1 MFDFVR
7 QHTRLALGFMLLLII
22 PSFIFFGVQGYSSSD
37 GSNTTVAKVDG
48 QSITRTEWE
57 SAHRRVLDNMRRQSP
72 GVDPAQLDSPELRR
86 ETLEG
91 IVRERVLLAAANE
104 FQLFPSLAR
113 MTRLFDSDP
122 QLASLRGPDGRISAE
137 LLAMQGMTPAM
148 FDQRLRQD
156 MGVRQVLSGIA
167 GTVPPAAVGASA
179 ALDALLQRR
188 AVQVQLFN
196 PATYVAKL
204 NPSEAEIEAFYKANQ
219 GQFVAP
225 EQASIEYVLLDLDA
239 LARAEKID
247 EADLRKA
254 YEDTKSRFVSPE
266 ERRASHILIKAD
278 KDTSADERNKAK
290 ARAEALAV
298 EARKNPAGFAELA
311 RKNSADGS
319 AAQGG
324 DLDFFGRGAMVKPF
338 EDTAF
343 ALKPGEVSGVVETEF
358 GYHVI
363 MVTGQRGGQGKSF
376 EEVRA
381 EVEAALRKSK
391 AQKRWAEM
399 AEQFTNTVY
408 EQSDSLD
415 HVVKKLGLEKKT
427 ATVQRRPSQTVTG
440 PLAST
445 RLLDAVFGNEA
456 LRNKRNT
463 DAVEVGPN
471 QIVSARVLQ
480 HLPERTLPLAEVKD
494 RVRERLVAEQAAAM
508 AKKEGEAKLAA
519 LRANPS
525 GSSEALPIVL
535 TVSRGQAQGIPR
547 PLLDAA
553 LRADASK
560 LPALEA
566 VDLGPQGFA
575 VLRVMQVLPREVP
588 PGGDEPLRE
597 QVAQAWA
604 AAEAEAYIA
613 ALKKRYKAEIKPA
626 ADSGFD
632 SADSPASAPAR

>member
-104 FQLFPSLAR
+104 FQLFPSVAR

>member
-1 MFDFVR
+1 
-7 QHTRLALGFMLLLII
+7 
-22 PSFIFFGVQGYSSSD
+22 
-37 GSNTTVAKVDG
+37 
-48 QSITRTEWE
+48 
-57 SAHRRVLDNMRRQSP
+57 RVLDNMRRQSP
-72 GVDPAQLDSPELRR
+72 GVDPAQLDSPQLRR

-104 FQLFPSLAR
+104 FQLFPSVGR

-122 QLASLRGPDGRISAE
+122 QLASLRGPDGKISAE

-167 GTVPPAAVGASA
+167 GTVAPTAVTAST

-196 PATYVAKL
+196 PATYMAKL

-290 ARAEALAV
+290 ARAEALAA
-298 EARKNPAGFAELA
+298 EARKNPASFAELA

-381 EVEAALRKSK
+381 EVEAGLRKSR

-415 HVVKKLGLEKKT
+415 PVVKKLGLEKKT
-427 ATVQRRPSQTVTG
+427 ATVQRRPSQAATG
-440 PLAST
+440 PLTST

-480 HLPERTLPLAEVKD
+480 HVPERPLPLAEIKD

-519 LRANPS
+519 LRANAA
-525 GSSEALPIVL
+525 GNSEALPIVL

-604 AAEAEAYIA
+604 AAEADAYIA

-632 SADSPASAPAR
+632 SADSPASAPGR